1 MNKKNNNHSDHINI
15 KNLLREK
22 IRVICPDIFNIKRIT
37 GVFLI
42 VFGTILLVNGY
53 LKDIVHFINL
63 GIGLIVVG
71 WIILIFTYDRYVKYD
86 ITSNIFNDYIDLIKR
101 LIKGL
106 DIKTSG
112 VVIPPRENLKEGCIY
127 LPLYENFKVNLSILD
142 ANTLFVNSDNKDEM
156 GLLFSPL
163 GKGLRKLLKEYREEY
178 SLENKDVNNLL
189 DDLEYLLTLLQ
200 VGGDVKIDIKKDSV
214 VLSYRIEDNSLCK
227 KLQRDN
233 LCRKCPCPI
242 CGAIILTVA
251 EFLNKILE
259 IESIKEENRKV
270 LIKLRVVKD
279 VIE

>member
-22 IRVICPDIFNIKRIT
+22 IRVIYPDIFNIKRIT

-200 VGGDVKIDIKKDSV
+200 VGGDVKIDIKKDTV
-214 VLSYRIEDNSLCK
+214 VLSYRIGDNSLCK